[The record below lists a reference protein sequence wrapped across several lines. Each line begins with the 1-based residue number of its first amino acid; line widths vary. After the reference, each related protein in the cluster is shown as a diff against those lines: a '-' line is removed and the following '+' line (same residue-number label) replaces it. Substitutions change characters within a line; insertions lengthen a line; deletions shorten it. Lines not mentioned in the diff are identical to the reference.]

1 MLAASTVGYL
11 ALTAAA
17 PAPVVAGAVL
27 AGALGWSWP
36 GALQLAVV
44 QRSPAAPA
52 WAVGVLMSGLFAGAV
67 AGPLV
72 VGLLAGVGWFAGGW
86 IACAVFA
93 LGAAGT
99 VAATRRRS

>member
-1 MLAASTVGYL
+1 
-11 ALTAAA
+11 
-17 PAPVVAGAVL
+17 
-27 AGALGWSWP
+27 
-36 GALQLAVV
+36 VV
-44 QRSPAAPA
+44 QRSPDAPA

-72 VGLLAGVGWFAGGW
+72 VGLLAGAGWFAGGW

-93 LGAAGT
+93 LGAAGI